1 MQPAVPPSSPPFPF
15 SYRPSPPFSFSP
27 RVASTFYRQLY
38 RRKKGLTH
46 ILLFPT
52 LWGEGINSL
61 LLSRARCSITFTI
74 GLLRFAPPIF
84 VTNLSARDEGNR
96 ERERE
101 WKKSVGCLL
110 LVNVSR
116 FSLRICC
123 LRRRFLPYCTRIIK
137 RYSLSPRN
145 PLTLY
150 SFVER
155 DRQGMR
161 RGREK
166 QREREREIEADGL
179 SSVAEHS

>member
-1 MQPAVPPSSPPFPF
+1 MITVSSLFFSRGREERKENLRSCRWPLDFESRFSFLVTAAAIPRDKLEINMQPAVPPSSPPFPF

-46 ILLFPT
+46 IPLFPT

-101 WKKSVGCLL
+101 SGKRA
-110 LVNVSR
+110 LVAS
-116 FSLRICC
+116 C
-123 LRRRFLPYCTRIIK
+123 
-137 RYSLSPRN
+137 
-145 PLTLY
+145 
-150 SFVER
+150 
-155 DRQGMR
+155 
-161 RGREK
+161 
-166 QREREREIEADGL
+166 
-179 SSVAEHS
+179 